1 MSKRFRKGI
10 VLLLLMSFALVCGCG
25 TPPVEVFDGANNI
38 YITPYSN
45 IPVSD
50 LSEEDFIA
58 DVDGYPVYKGG
69 NYTMIRGVDVSQF
82 QGDIDW
88 NAVADAGYQFA
99 IIRCGYR
106 GATEGTI
113 SGDENYE
120 TNIAE
125 ARESGLKVGV
135 YFYSQAITME
145 EAKEEADFVLE
156 KTQGVSLD
164 LPVMFDWERNDTET
178 GSRTLDAGGDV
189 ITDCGAAFCREI
201 TRAGLQAGIYM
212 NLNTGYHT
220 WDLGRL
226 ADYTIWL
233 SNPGIYPQFYYKVD
247 CWQYSFT
254 GSVPGIEGECDLNY
268 YFAPNVS
275 TE

>member
-1 MSKRFRKGI
+1 MRKRLRTGVI
-10 VLLLLMSFALVCGCG
+10 LLLLVSLSAFCGCV

-45 IPVSD
+45 VPVSD

-69 NYTMIRGVDVSQF
+69 NYTLIRGIDVSQF

-88 NAVADAGYQFA
+88 QAVAEAGYQFA

-106 GATEGTI
+106 GATEGKI
-113 SGDENYE
+113 SEDEKYE
-120 TNIAE
+120 ANVAGAKE
-125 ARESGLKVGV
+125 AGLNVGV

-145 EAKEEADFVLE
+145 EAKEEAEYVLE
-156 KTQGVSLD
+156 KTQGIALD
-164 LPVMFDWERNDTET
+164 LPVMFDWERNDTEA
-178 GSRTLDAGGDV
+178 GSRTLDADGDA
-189 ITDCGAAFCREI
+189 ITDCGAAFCRAVEQ
-201 TRAGLQAGIYM
+201 AGLQAGVYM
-212 NLNTGYHT
+212 NLDTGYHT

-226 ADYTIWL
+226 EGYTIWL
-233 SNPGIYPQFYYKVD
+233 SNPGVYPQFYYKAD
-247 CWQYSFT
+247 YWQYSFL
-254 GSVPGIEGECDLNY
+254 GSVPGVEGNCDLNY
-268 YFAPNVS
+268 YFAPANV